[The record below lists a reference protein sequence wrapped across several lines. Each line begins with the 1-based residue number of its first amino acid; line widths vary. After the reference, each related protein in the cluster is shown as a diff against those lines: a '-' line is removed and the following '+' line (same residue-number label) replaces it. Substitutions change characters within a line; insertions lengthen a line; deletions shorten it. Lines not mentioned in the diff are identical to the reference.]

1 MIPHAIKMM
10 EAYIKGE
17 EDVQFT
23 IMALFPLLN
32 ESMKGLI
39 QIRKKKN
46 TVELFELDSNSNL
59 FNFVY
64 HRDRYNQKIIPK
76 NFNSTTTKN
85 RLVQFLNSYMKN
97 VKNRDE
103 MLCYLSEQCILYFT
117 NPTYLVY
124 LPILV
129 VEETK
134 LVP

>member
-1 MIPHAIKMM
+1 MN
-10 EAYIKGE
+10 IKGE
-17 EDVQFT
+17 EDVQF
-23 IMALFPLLN
+23 MSLFPLLN

-64 HRDRYNQKIIPK
+64 HRDRYNQNIIPK
-76 NFNSTTTKN
+76 NFNSTITKN

-103 MLCYLSEQCILYFT
+103 MLDYLSEQCILYFT

>member
-1 MIPHAIKMM
+1 
-10 EAYIKGE
+10 
-17 EDVQFT
+17 
-23 IMALFPLLN
+23 MALFPLLN

-64 HRDRYNQKIIPK
+64 HRDRYNQNIIPK

-103 MLCYLSEQCILYFT
+103 MLDYLSEQCILYFT